1 MKTIPESESLERPS
15 RTRIAAYRRT
25 ATRRPVQP
33 QIDRLLGDLDCLQAA
48 LTGGDLVAA
57 RGAALIVA
65 HAALVLAVISAVDE
79 DDRRRRRETLHSVV
93 VPVLD
98 RAGLDHVGGLIAAAL
113 VHDANPCAIA
123 RGVATPQ

>member
-1 MKTIPESESLERPS
+1 MKTILESESLERPS
-15 RTRIAAYRRT
+15 RTRIAVYRRT

-33 QIDRLLGDLDCLQAA
+33 QIDRLLGDLGCLQVA
-48 LTGGDLVAA
+48 LTGGDPAAA

-65 HAALVLAVISAVDE
+65 HTALVLAVTSAVDE
-79 DDRRRRRETLHSVV
+79 DDRRRRRETLGIIVM
-93 VPVLD
+93 PVLD